1 VGLGRCD
8 CCLDCDS
15 GVEIDLIEA
24 RQTWNCAMGKTIT
37 PFIFCPGSSSRSV
50 FAPCRTRSAT
60 RPSSHSA
67 PQRAFRWLPL
77 SRFSLSLDRYLI
89 CELLRPF
96 ERVAGVLKF
105 TGLAVC
111 EAQDISE
118 QRRDDFGSPTNPK
131 PTVCGVPSLYLRFIN
146 LFQLAPKLHGW
157 GTNHQPSLASYLRR
171 P

>member
-1 VGLGRCD
+1 
-8 CCLDCDS
+8 
-15 GVEIDLIEA
+15 
-24 RQTWNCAMGKTIT
+24 MGKTIT

-105 TGLAVC
+105 TGLTVC

-157 GTNHQPSLASYLRR
+157 GKNHQPSLASYLRR